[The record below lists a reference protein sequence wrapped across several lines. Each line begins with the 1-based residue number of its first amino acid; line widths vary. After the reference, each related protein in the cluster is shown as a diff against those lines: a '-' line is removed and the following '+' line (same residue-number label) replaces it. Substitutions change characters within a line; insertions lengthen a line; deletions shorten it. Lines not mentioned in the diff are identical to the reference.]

1 MRTLVYGGA
10 ASGKSEYAEALAC
23 AGRAPLYYIATMM
36 PFSEE
41 DRQRIERHR
50 LMRAEKGFHTLE
62 RYTNLKDL
70 KITEPGCILLE
81 CLGNLTANEL
91 FSETGAGEKALEAI
105 LDGVFALEAQCH
117 DLVVVT
123 NNVFGD
129 GGKYTDGTLDYILTL
144 AEVNNVLAARFERV
158 IEVVCGIPIVL
169 KEPAK

>member
-23 AGRAPLYYIATMM
+23 AGAAPLYYIATMM
-36 PFSEE
+36 PFNDE
-41 DRQRIERHR
+41 DEQRIERHR

-70 KITEPGCILLE
+70 KIHEPGCILLE
-81 CLGNLTANEL
+81 CLGNLAANEL
-91 FSETGAGEKALEAI
+91 FSEQGAGKNAKNAI
-105 LDGVFALEAQCH
+105 LDGVFALEEQCH

-129 GGKYTDGTLDYILTL
+129 GGNYEDGTLEYILTL
-144 AEVNNVLAARFERV
+144 AEVNNVLAQRFERV
-158 IEVVCGIPIVL
+158 IEVVCGIPIVM

>member
-62 RYTNLKDL
+62 RYVNLAEL
-70 KITEPGCILLE
+70 KIDEPGCILLE
-81 CLGNLTANEL
+81 CLGNLAANEL
-91 FSETGAGEKALEAI
+91 FSGSGAGSNALEAI
-105 LDGVFALEAQCH
+105 LEGVYALEKQCC

-129 GGKYTDGTLDYILTL
+129 GGKYEDGTLEYILTL
-144 AEVNNVLAARFERV
+144 AEVNNTLAARFERV
-158 IEVVCGIPIVL
+158 IEVVCGIPLVL